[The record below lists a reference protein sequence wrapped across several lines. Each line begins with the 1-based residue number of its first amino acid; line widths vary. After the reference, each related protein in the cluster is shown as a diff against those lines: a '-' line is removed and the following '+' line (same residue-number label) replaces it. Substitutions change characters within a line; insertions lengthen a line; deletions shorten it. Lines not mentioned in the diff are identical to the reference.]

1 MICSNCKKDFDDTLN
16 YCPYCG
22 TPAKRGLKQHEDP
35 DASDAPR
42 VRRVRLNLSPELF
55 EEAHEL
61 AVAKPEEVPET
72 EPTPEVLPEPEEE
85 FVEPEEAMAEPE
97 EAEETV
103 EAKTTEEEIETSEI
117 IEDEPETVAEEVDE
131 EEAKEADEEKIAE
144 EEIGEEPELEADEA
158 EEKAAT
164 PPVKTGPGF
173 GQRLKT
179 FGTVLLA
186 GLTALGFK
194 LKALGQAIGRGFKR
208 MGRTIGP
215 AFKTAGKNIKKAFR
229 SLAEKIQEASAK
241 RKAAK
246 EAKSKEAQ
254 ESEIPYEDYNRN
266 GYETYGDRRYDEK
279 SLGDT
284 RHYGKLLDEVEPSYY
299 PQETRRPG
307 PYREQAPHYNPDPQ
321 PLYRDHG
328 HLEPLEDYEEWAY
341 ERGQN
346 SSQKSYGEE
355 ASAKSEGNALVRLWN
370 RIQVRMR
377 PSYWVA
383 LIVVLVL
390 VVVLSLTLGRR
401 NPTKDF
407 SRALADRDYQKAG
420 QIYEDRYQ
428 GNAKLEAKSYE
439 DFSKFVDTLKQ
450 NALDG
455 KTSYAATT
463 SALNIIKDSPLYTGK
478 YKELLDSSLDDIQL
492 LQEVDVLY
500 AAAKEK
506 QNQGNHEEAIR
517 SFNKVL
523 DRVPSYRDTAEL
535 LSRSRERYREEVV
548 SQVTSL
554 QSQRNY
560 REALNRIDKALALL
574 PEDPI
579 LLNLRANTENEG
591 KSGIYNQTKT
601 LADRAWRAGN
611 MEEVVNIIK
620 DALKQE
626 AEDKSLQELSE
637 SYKLQISE
645 EMVRLAD
652 ELFMQGDKEA
662 ALEKIEEGLKLLPD
676 SKLLKDSKNRYEAKD
691 PNAGKEPEGTSDPSE
706 TTEESKA
713 PVDVE
718 PPAQGAIVKEF
729 DFTGDTT
736 VVDSVRVTNAD
747 GKASYKG
754 VFRLGEADK
763 STQIYYQVYAVNSP
777 GHIIMK
783 GNLYAKPDDMD
794 RSSVEIEIPT
804 YGGDVAIDVNYQ
816 AGGHIKI
823 IVEGEFG
830 D

>member
-35 DASDAPR
+35 DASDAPS

-55 EEAHEL
+55 EEAHEP

-72 EPTPEVLPEPEEE
+72 EPTPEGLPEP
-85 FVEPEEAMAEPE
+85 
-97 EAEETV
+97 
-103 EAKTTEEEIETSEI
+103 
-117 IEDEPETVAEEVDE
+117 EEVDE
-131 EEAKEADEEKIAE
+131 EEAGEADEEEIAE

-164 PPVKTGPGF
+164 PPVKGGPSF

-194 LKALGQAIGRGFKR
+194 LKVLGQVIGRGFKR

-254 ESEIPYEDYNRN
+254 ESEIPYEEHNRD
-266 GYETYGDRRYDEK
+266 GYENYGDRRYDEE

-321 PLYRDHG
+321 SLYRDHG

-346 SSQKSYGEE
+346 ASPESYGEE
-355 ASAKSEGNALVRLWN
+355 ASSKAEGNALVRLWN
-370 RIQVRMR
+370 WIQVRMR
-377 PSYWVA
+377 PSYWVV

-407 SRALADRDYQKAG
+407 SRALTNRDYQKAG

-611 MEEVVNIIK
+611 MEEVVNIIN

-626 AEDKSLQELSE
+626 PEDKSLQELSQ

-691 PNAGKEPEGTSDPSE
+691 PNAGKEPEGTSDPSDSSE

-713 PVDVE
+713 PVDVK

-747 GKASYKG
+747 GKAFYKG

-783 GNLYAKPDDMD
+783 GNLYAKLDDMD